1 MSAAYTLRKPIKV
14 IDQTITIITFRSPT
28 GEDLVGLP
36 DMETDKIGWAIMLAD
51 RVADNVPRGTVKG
64 LPALD
69 AIGAGNAV
77 ARELDPTEPASS

>member
-1 MSAAYTLRKPIKV
+1 MSIVYTLRTPIRV
-14 IDQTITIITFRSPT
+14 IDQTITAITFRAPT

-36 DMETDKIGWAIMLAD
+36 DMEADKIGWAITLAD
-51 RVADNVPRGTVKG
+51 RVANNVPRGTVKG

-77 ARELDPTEPASS
+77 AGGLDPTAPASS

>member
-1 MSAAYTLRKPIKV
+1 MSTSYALRVPIKV
-14 IDQTITIITFRSPT
+14 IDQMINVITFRAPT

-36 DMETDKIGWAIMLAD
+36 DMSSDQIGWAIMLAD

-77 ARELDPTEPASS
+77 ARELDPTAPASS